1 MTFSS
6 LHVIYELYLEAV
18 GATRSRIR
26 FTHNKPRGT
35 KMNTQINNAEI
46 QAIIANQYR
55 EDGRKALLT
64 ARGALER
71 AMQEMDRYLDRYE
84 KAENTHEMADNLN
97 WAINHLASS
106 ILPNARLDMLA
117 LAQAQLATLK
127 K

>member
-1 MTFSS
+1 
-6 LHVIYELYLEAV
+6 
-18 GATRSRIR
+18 
-26 FTHNKPRGT
+26 
-35 KMNTQINNAEI
+35 MNTQINNAEI